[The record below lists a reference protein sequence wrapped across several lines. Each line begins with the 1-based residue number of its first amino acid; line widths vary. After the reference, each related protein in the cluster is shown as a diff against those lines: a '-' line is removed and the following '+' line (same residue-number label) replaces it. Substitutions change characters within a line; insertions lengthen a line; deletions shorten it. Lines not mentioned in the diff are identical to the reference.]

1 MVPAAAAA
9 RSRSPDLSARCRQ
22 PASRAAMALK
32 GVAWWL
38 GRAPEAA
45 VTPSTALTPSA
56 VGAAAAGAG
65 WGRAGGCGGV
75 ALPATSDA
83 AGAPCP
89 SSAAGAEVIATQQ
102 VGETLTLHCYK
113 RSSKTGQT
121 GGGQGGQS
129 KPPKSGLAQPAP
141 TLNGETQSKMRNMTL
156 LRESMRLARCEHL
169 EPFCN
174 MTRKK
179 MDSRCMWVAFAS
191 GQRRRSGRATEGS
204 QKT

>member
-1 MVPAAAAA
+1 
-9 RSRSPDLSARCRQ
+9 
-22 PASRAAMALK
+22 MALK

-113 RSSKTGQT
+113 RSSK
-121 GGGQGGQS
+121 
-129 KPPKSGLAQPAP
+129 LAKQ
-141 TLNGETQSKMRNMTL
+141 
-156 LRESMRLARCEHL
+156 
-169 EPFCN
+169 
-174 MTRKK
+174 
-179 MDSRCMWVAFAS
+179 VAGKA
-191 GQRRRSGRATEGS
+191 GS
-204 QKT
+204 QNRRNQGSLNLRQHSIVRHRAKCEI